1 MRKINTL
8 LDKSF
13 YESKAGSL
21 NILLTCIRYQLFQ
34 QFENESHDEVETEI
48 FTPFFADSLEG
59 ISAFIRYYS
68 PAYVELG
75 CFTVTVMGN
84 LSRVFR
90 SLAQWTL
97 SYRDLEIPEKVLPI

>member
-34 QFENESHDEVETEI
+34 QFENESYDEVETGNI
-48 FTPFFADSLEG
+48 HSLLCRSVRG
-59 ISAFIRYYS
+59 KFLPLSATIR
-68 PAYVELG
+68 LH
-75 CFTVTVMGN
+75 
-84 LSRVFR
+84 
-90 SLAQWTL
+90 TL
-97 SYRDLEIPEKVLPI
+97 S